1 MSINININSWIIEHT
16 GTHEGYAYDKLQIKE
31 SSGHRLYL
39 TTIKNGM
46 RMNTMIKIMK
56 LEEIRECTKS
66 IETDPVYV
74 KTITILI
81 HIILYTLSR

>member
-56 LEEIRECTKS
+56 LEEGKVYLS
-66 IETDPVYV
+66 FNKKKIEIGTYKEVAA
-74 KTITILI
+74 
-81 HIILYTLSR
+81 